1 MRIFLIWILVMLG
14 STSALKTSDDE
25 DEYEEDGSGINLRGD
40 ELSQFEDKCPYDG
53 FKGRC
58 GDKCAEFLRSHL
70 DQLPP
75 RHWAHGLL
83 QLLHPQ

>member
-25 DEYEEDGSGINLRGD
+25 DEYEEDGSGVRGD

-53 FKGRC
+53 FKGR
-58 GDKCAEFLRSHL
+58 
-70 DQLPP
+70 PM
-75 RHWAHGLL
+75 W
-83 QLLHPQ
+83 